1 MGSENK
7 LLNTSEIVTR
17 KDIRKEVHLA
27 LSSHVCTVH
36 CPRSARGKRGRPG
49 HRGPPGKY
57 GPPGPQGPQGPKG
70 PPGDQGPPG
79 PKGNEGPQGPKG
91 DRGESIAAP
100 SIVSPLVSIVVN
112 ETDVASLQCQVRG
125 NPIPQITWMKENFSL
140 SVTKRIQQSRGTLM
154 ITTVTSEDGGMYTC
168 QAKNILGVVRS
179 SATLT
184 VQGKNNEVLFQCLCH
199 ERILSTKRQSKYKS
213 RGYSTKYQMHLYG
226 ILRF

>member
-1 MGSENK
+1 M
-7 LLNTSEIVTR
+7 
-17 KDIRKEVHLA
+17 
-27 LSSHVCTVH
+27 H
-36 CPRSARGKRGRPG
+36 CPRSARGKRGKPG

-154 ITTVTSEDGGMYTC
+154 ITTVTSEDGGMLWNVVWNIESCLYSNLYFYTFHTNFGPY
-168 QAKNILGVVRS
+168 ALSHIFLYTIFFIYLRS
-179 SATLT
+179 I
-184 VQGKNNEVLFQCLCH
+184 GKSSEFNFQ
-199 ERILSTKRQSKYKS
+199 
-213 RGYSTKYQMHLYG
+213 
-226 ILRF
+226 F

>member
-1 MGSENK
+1 MFVRCIAQEVPGEKEAN
-7 LLNTSEIVTR
+7 LVT
-17 KDIRKEVHLA
+17 EA
-27 LSSHVCTVH
+27 
-36 CPRSARGKRGRPG
+36 
-49 HRGPPGKY
+49 PPGKY

-154 ITTVTSEDGGMYTC
+154 ITTVTSEDGGMLWNVVWNVESCLYSNLYFYTFHT
-168 QAKNILGVVRS
+168 NLGPYALSHIVLYTIFFIYLRS
-179 SATLT
+179 I
-184 VQGKNNEVLFQCLCH
+184 GKSSEFNFQ
-199 ERILSTKRQSKYKS
+199 
-213 RGYSTKYQMHLYG
+213 
-226 ILRF
+226 F

>member
-1 MGSENK
+1 MSF
-7 LLNTSEIVTR
+7 LTCVLHR
-17 KDIRKEVHLA
+17 KIPFCISIGETWSQTQRVIWTKQRWSGLI
-27 LSSHVCTVH
+27 
-36 CPRSARGKRGRPG
+36 
-49 HRGPPGKY
+49 
-57 GPPGPQGPQGPKG
+57 
-70 PPGDQGPPG
+70 
-79 PKGNEGPQGPKG
+79 NEPATFTH
-91 DRGESIAAP
+91 GESIAAP

-199 ERILSTKRQSKYKS
+199 ERILSTNR
-213 RGYSTKYQMHLYG
+213 
-226 ILRF
+226 